1 MKNIETTLKYEDI
14 LLVKPGDRVYIPCSI
29 NINFPS
35 YVNINNEGHTLATVV
50 SLDKTTI
57 YHNSCIYEIL
67 NNEVTVSVEANGCY
81 STVALHIKDIYR
93 VVTVNTL
100 KEYSERKEYIEN
112 ILNKEL
118 NCRNEYI
125 KNIPN
130 IDEHCLYNNILKCNI
145 LFNKEQLND
154 YSVGDKITI
163 INFEGTVFD
172 SYIKNIVFV
181 GITPMLEIFVTNKY
195 IDKLGIPTIGET
207 KDGILQL
214 SLNSNYIKEN
224 LTYFVYSKV
233 HNKIFNFKKFE
244 YVLKFIKEKL
254 KNNFDKN
261 IQIAL
266 SRFKFYKYNIS
277 YNFENKDGNRIKEIF
292 VDIEYLNKK
301 DSSIFIRKQ
310 LFSIKFNEY
319 KLDYETEDIT
329 YVDGF
334 GKTTDNH
341 VDTLDKLLN
350 KK

>member
-163 INFEGTVFD
+163 INFEGT
-172 SYIKNIVFV
+172 
-181 GITPMLEIFVTNKY
+181 
-195 IDKLGIPTIGET
+195 
-207 KDGILQL
+207 
-214 SLNSNYIKEN
+214 
-224 LTYFVYSKV
+224 
-233 HNKIFNFKKFE
+233 
-244 YVLKFIKEKL
+244 YV
-254 KNNFDKN
+254 
-261 IQIAL
+261 
-266 SRFKFYKYNIS
+266 
-277 YNFENKDGNRIKEIF
+277 
-292 VDIEYLNKK
+292 
-301 DSSIFIRKQ
+301 
-310 LFSIKFNEY
+310 
-319 KLDYETEDIT
+319 
-329 YVDGF
+329 
-334 GKTTDNH
+334 
-341 VDTLDKLLN
+341 
-350 KK
+350 